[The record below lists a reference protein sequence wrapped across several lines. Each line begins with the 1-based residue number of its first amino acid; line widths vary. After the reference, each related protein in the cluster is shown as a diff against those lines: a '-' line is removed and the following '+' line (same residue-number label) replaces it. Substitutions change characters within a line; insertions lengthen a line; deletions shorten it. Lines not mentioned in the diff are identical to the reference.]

1 MTASPRTIN
10 KTSLEDQAVELI
22 REQILEGVI
31 QPGER
36 LVESRLA
43 RDYALSRGTVRIA
56 LQRLGNE
63 GLIEQRPYVGWRVVE
78 FTEQDIWELYTLRV
92 ALESM
97 ASRLA
102 AQRITPAGAQRLM
115 AAFETLETLCRTGAI
130 ERITQAD
137 LGLHLAIVELS
148 GHARLKKQYDL
159 IKNQFLLYI
168 KTSNRD
174 FRVDNIAESHRE
186 LVEAICAGDAARA
199 EQEAIRNITEL
210 APMSTPPGG
219 PS

>member
-1 MTASPRTIN
+1 VTASPRTIN
-10 KTSLEDQAVELI
+10 KISLEDQAVDLI

-43 RDYALSRGTVRIA
+43 KDYALSRGTVRIA

-102 AQRITPAGAQRLM
+102 AQRITPAGKQRLLD
-115 AAFETLETLCRTGAI
+115 AFETLEALCRTGSI

-137 LGLHLAIVELS
+137 LGLHLAIVELAE
-148 GHARLKKQYDL
+148 HARLKKQYDL
-159 IKNQFLLYI
+159 IQNQFLLYI

-174 FRVDNIAESHRE
+174 FRVDTIAESHRE
-186 LVEAICAGDAARA
+186 LIEAICAGDAARA

-210 APMSTPPGG
+210 GPMNSAP
-219 PS
+219 